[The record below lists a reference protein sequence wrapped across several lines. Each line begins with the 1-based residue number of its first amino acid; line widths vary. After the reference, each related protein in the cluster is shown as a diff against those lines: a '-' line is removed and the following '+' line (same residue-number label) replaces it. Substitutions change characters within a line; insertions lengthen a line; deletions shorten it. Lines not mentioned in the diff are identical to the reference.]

1 MRYLEDW
8 IIPEGSNE
16 VVPWAYFPTCSL
28 LSLKK
33 DKIAACSNDINEKQ
47 AFLEEGSDVGYMLVG
62 PASTCTMFRRAS
74 YVIKL
79 QKAPLKQ
86 FKCRWNLLL

>member
-1 MRYLEDW
+1 MSVLPYLFLVD
-8 IIPEGSNE
+8 S
-16 VVPWAYFPTCSL
+16 
-28 LSLKK
+28 KK
-33 DKIAACSNDINEKQ
+33 DKIAACSNELNEKQ
-47 AFLEEGSDVGYMLVG
+47 AFLEEGSDVEYMLVG
-62 PASTCTMFRRAS
+62 PASTRTMFRRAS